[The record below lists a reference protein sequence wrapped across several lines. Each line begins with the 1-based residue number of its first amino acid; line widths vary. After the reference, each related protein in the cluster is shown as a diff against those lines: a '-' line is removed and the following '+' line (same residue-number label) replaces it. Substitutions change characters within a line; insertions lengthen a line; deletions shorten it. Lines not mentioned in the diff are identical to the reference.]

1 MACCAC
7 RQLGNGHP
15 RAIADS
21 ISHEVGHTFGLAHF
35 GGTGAAPYNDGMGP
49 WGPLLGLP
57 YGRVLSQWNKG
68 TAITGNLQ
76 DDLQAISQQ
85 LPSLADDYGDS
96 PAAATVLCPSQSP
109 QSPAKQMLPQGL
121 VCKQLKPKQT
131 SGAND
136 PQQGHLTRAL
146 VRGVISNSTDKDVF
160 AVQVGRAGLIRVA
173 LQLPNSA
180 SGFGVNNLLATVSI
194 MDPQDSK
201 VLSAGQPQTGNELVL
216 QASAQMEHPG
226 TPPAAVMISLLYF
239 PSKLRQ
245 HLLGCTLPA
254 AASLLCC

>member
-35 GGTGAAPYNDGMGP
+35 GGSGAAPYNDGMGL

-57 YGRVLSQWNKG
+57 YGRVLSQWSKG

-85 LPSLADDYGDS
+85 LPSLADDHGDS
-96 PAAATVLCPSQSP
+96 PATATVLCHSQYQ
-109 QSPAKQMLPQGL
+109 QSAAQQVLPQGV

-131 SGAND
+131 SGAKD
-136 PQQGHLTRAL
+136 PEQGHLTRAL
-146 VRGVISNSTDKDVF
+146 VRGVISNGTDQDLF

-173 LQLPNSA
+173 LQLPSSA
-180 SGFGVNNLLATVSI
+180 SGFGVNNLLAVVSI
-194 MDPQDSK
+194 IGPEASK
-201 VLSAGQPQTGNELVL
+201 VLSTGQPENGSEVVL
-216 QASAQMEHPG
+216 QASAQVEHPG
-226 TPPAAVMISLLYF
+226 APPAAV
-239 PSKLRQ
+239 
-245 HLLGCTLPA
+245 
-254 AASLLCC
+254 